1 LLREKK
7 VKKRKQLKAPIAQF
21 VAIIVLSI
29 SVFLMV
35 DFGRRAAA
43 NYRIQREADNLTM
56 EVEAAREYRDKL
68 LAQRTYAASNL
79 YVEEIARNQL
89 KWSKPGETLVIVIPI
104 ESQPESKGN
113 ITSGGTRLPGATTP
127 QQAWF
132 KLFLEPRLEARDA
145 S

>member
-56 EVEAAREYRDKL
+56 EVEAAKEYQDRL

-89 KWSKPGETLVIVIPI
+89 KWSKPGETLVIVIPDSTGA
-104 ESQPESKGN
+104 E
-113 ITSGGTRLPGATTP
+113 SGGKISGRWCGRRVWCRYA
-127 QQAWF
+127 A
-132 KLFLEPRLEARDA
+132 A
-145 S
+145 SLV